1 MVIVKHSNVPQDV
14 SLCVFMYNC
23 TFILLVTRI
32 DRFCTIFLPLFS
44 AINRLHEFNKLLSDW
59 PGATRRCVLSDISWQ
74 SALVTGRVEGVVERE
89 EAGGSERETDCI
101 WGFWQ
106 GEELVCLAG
115 PSHLGS
121 ICVSLEWDRQLQ
133 SVRNRR
139 CERT

>member
-1 MVIVKHSNVPQDV
+1 M
-14 SLCVFMYNC
+14 
-23 TFILLVTRI
+23 
-32 DRFCTIFLPLFS
+32 
-44 AINRLHEFNKLLSDW
+44 
-59 PGATRRCVLSDISWQ
+59 LSDISWQ
-74 SALVTGRVEGVVERE
+74 SALVTGRVEGVVESE
-89 EAGGSERETDCI
+89 KAGGSERETDCI